1 MLELNKVYQM
11 DCLQGLKMLNDNYG
25 HVAGDECLK
34 KIGEA
39 LTGYG
44 KANDMY
50 FYRYGGEEM
59 LGISFGGEKKPDEI
73 AQELVTLIYDLQLR
87 RDDMEAGVVTVSLG
101 YTSDNSH
108 YEKMI
113 DKADMAMY
121 RAKSNGKNRA
131 VCFEKM
137 A

>member
-1 MLELNKVYQM
+1 MFMM
-11 DCLQGLKMLNDNYG
+11 DIDNFKMLNDHYG
-25 HVAGDECLK
+25 HVRGDECLK

-39 LTGYG
+39 LNAYA

-50 FYRYGGEEM
+50 FFRYGGEEM
-59 LGISFGGEKKPDEI
+59 LGISFGDSKTPDEI
-73 AQELVTLIYDLQLR
+73 AQELVTLIYDLQFK
-87 RDDMEAGVVTVSLG
+87 RDDVETGVVTVSLG

-113 DKADMAMY
+113 DKADNAMY

-131 VCFEKM
+131 VCFENM